1 MKSVISDLLGLFY
14 PKICSTCAKIL
25 SKYEEILC
33 FSCISDL
40 PLTKF
45 SNFSNNEAE
54 KIFSGRVQVDAATS
68 LLHYSK
74 KGNVQKLIHQ
84 LKYKN
89 QQNIGLLLGD
99 LLGDEILLSNRFDA
113 VDCIIPVPLHPS
125 KLKIRGYNQVTK
137 FGRSLSH
144 KLDVPFYEDI
154 LKVRALV
161 KTQTHKNRFDR
172 QKDLEKNFELSN
184 NQILENKHVLLIDDV
199 VTTGATLEACCIQLS
214 RSKNVKIS
222 IATMAITD

>member
-1 MKSVISDLLGLFY
+1 MKSMIKDLLGLFY
-14 PKICSTCAKIL
+14 PKICLTCAKVL

-33 FSCISDL
+33 FSCKSGL
-40 PLTKF
+40 PLTNF
-45 SNFSNNEAE
+45 SNFSNNETE
-54 KIFSGRVQVDAATS
+54 KIFSGRVQVDSATS

-89 QQNIGLLLGD
+89 QQNIGLLLGE
-99 LLGDEILLSNRFDA
+99 LLGDEILLSNRFA
-113 VDCIIPVPLHPS
+113 TVDCIIPVPLHPS

-144 KLDVPFYEDI
+144 KLNVPFYEDI
-154 LKVRALV
+154 LKVRAFV

-172 QKDLEKNFELSN
+172 QKSLEKNFELAN
-184 NQILENKHVLLIDDV
+184 EQILKNKHVLLIDDV

-214 RSKNVKIS
+214 RSKNIKIS